1 MKTFK
6 IFLAAASAVSIFSGC
21 NNLPAIDKEYN
32 PLEIVAGESS
42 LTGTFRQGDELT
54 DAKIVLSYRNGLGR
68 QAEILVPEV
77 SGIYADPVPVTL
89 ASRNADNN
97 GDGTLE
103 ITLKGV
109 PAVKTNIKLRPTI
122 RLATHEVFV
131 IMEITPKGDIVL
143 DAAAST
149 VSGTFKIFQPLEGGK
164 ISVNYNSTKPHD
176 VTISVAEVVGVIGPE
191 FSTTLP
197 AAPGGGFV
205 DVPLQGTPTNHG
217 NQNFVVRMVGEG
229 GVEYTMTKPIPIQ
242 GEITF
247 DIGASS
253 VTGEFIT
260 GEAVTDAFVT
270 LAYTAERDMNMTISI
285 DNVDGIMAAPFEETL
300 PAGSGTVVI
309 PLSGTPTN
317 DNDKNLTISL
327 IENNVLYTAQITV
340 VMNPGIEFVEETVT
354 FNSLEYKTV
363 FVDVNGNGKATRGEV
378 WLDRNIGA
386 TSNDPGTYGAAGA
399 NPASFGQFLQWGKPY
414 GETTYDGSY
423 VIDFEGTS
431 PWSTVCPPGYEVPS
445 LLQWRDAVIKITGG
459 TADGN
464 NVKDVPG
471 LSLIM
476 MNSVLKIPMTG
487 WTTDGSGVYQS
498 QGTQGTFWTSTMG
511 SNTAPWKVQ
520 FNIDTAANTGSGW
533 ADRAWQIPVR
543 CIKSL

>member
-217 NQNFVVRMVGEG
+217 NQNFVIRMVGEG

-285 DNVDGIMAAPFEETL
+285 DNVDGIMAAPFEEVL
-300 PAGSGTVVI
+300 PAGSGTVEI

-340 VMNPGIEFVEETVT
+340 VMNPGIEFVEETIM

-386 TSNDPGTYGAAGA
+386 TSNNPGTYGASGA
-399 NPASFGQFLQWGKPY
+399 NTDSFGQFAQWGRPY
-414 GETTYDGSY
+414 GSAYDSSWA
-423 VIDFEGTS
+423 IDFVNMS
-431 PWSTVCPPGYEVPS
+431 PWTTICPEGYEVPTA
-445 LLQWRDAVIKITGG
+445 LQWRDAIVKLTGG
-459 TADGN
+459 TPNNN
-464 NVKDVPG
+464 NVTNVPG
-471 LSLIM
+471 ITEILMASA
-476 MNSVLKIPMTG
+476 LKLPLPGWQATG
-487 WTTDGSGVYQS
+487 DAPGDP
-498 QGTQGTFWTSTMG
+498 GTRGFYWTSTVTPNNNAVWRIEINNNAASSTG
-511 SNTAPWKVQ
+511 SN
-520 FNIDTAANTGSGW
+520 W
-533 ADRAWQIPVR
+533 AGGEWRAQVR
-543 CIKSL
+543 CIKTL